1 MRSENRDLA
10 PRERVRSGRGRRRSQ
25 KGQTLER
32 NLDLRRALEKLVPE
46 PGTRR
51 RAIERRPR
59 LFVHVEDIDSSR
71 GELVSKP
78 AQSAEGEY
86 GFGVEGLGES
96 HQELGCAHSPG
107 QSGDFQQDGASR
119 GVVENA
125 PTSEKKGK
133 AEPSGVES
141 AERLDALERPIAFG
155 SPEARCRAR
164 RSEKRKAEIGG
175 DDDGFRSE
183 SFELSRDLVQ
193 EPAALSAPSS
203 RDEHRRVALEDTLG
217 ERRHEVGFR

>member
-10 PRERVRSGRGRRRSQ
+10 PRERVRSGRGRGRSQ
-25 KGQTLER
+25 KGQTPKR

-51 RAIERRPR
+51 RAIERLPL
-59 LFVHVEDIDSSR
+59 LFVHLEDIDSSR

-78 AQSAEGEY
+78 AQSAEREY
-86 GFGVEGLGES
+86 DLGVEGLGES

-107 QSGDFQQDGASR
+107 QSGDLQKDGASPR
-119 GVVENA
+119 AIENA
-125 PTSEKKGK
+125 PTGEKQGK
-133 AEPSGVES
+133 AKPRCVES
-141 AERLDALERPIAFG
+141 AERLDALERPVAFG
-155 SPEARCRAR
+155 PPEARRRAR

-175 DDDGFRSE
+175 DDDDFRSE

-193 EPAALSAPSS
+193 EPAPRSALSA
-203 RDEHRRVALEDTLG
+203 RDEHRRGALEDTIG
-217 ERRHEVGFR
+217 ERRHGVGFR